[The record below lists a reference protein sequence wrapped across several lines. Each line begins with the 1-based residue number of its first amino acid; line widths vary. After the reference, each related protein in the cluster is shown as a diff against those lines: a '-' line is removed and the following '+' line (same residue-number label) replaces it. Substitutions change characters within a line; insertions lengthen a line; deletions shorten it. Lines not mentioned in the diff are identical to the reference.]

1 MKRLQQDG
9 SASEREVRMPTAVA
23 VALGVFGVMALI
35 AVIVAAAVTAATTSS
50 YDKSLTGNPGDED

>member
-1 MKRLQQDG
+1 M
-9 SASEREVRMPTAVA
+9 STAVI

-35 AVIVAAAVTAATTSS
+35 AVIIAIVSAVTTSS